1 MALVRVTGF
10 VHLGRD
16 GVSSDASECRADVAQ
31 LAAQLPMRLVIVDQ
45 RTALVPIDPAG
56 PRAGA
61 LEISTPG
68 VVAGLIAL
76 FEQIWASGRPFGEV
90 AARDQDGLTTQE
102 RGLIE
107 LLAEGHTDESAGRK
121 LAIST
126 RSVQRTMMVLTRRLG
141 VSSRFQ
147 AGVEATRQGWVRG

>member
-1 MALVRVTGF
+1 M
-10 VHLGRD
+10 
-16 GVSSDASECRADVAQ
+16 AQ